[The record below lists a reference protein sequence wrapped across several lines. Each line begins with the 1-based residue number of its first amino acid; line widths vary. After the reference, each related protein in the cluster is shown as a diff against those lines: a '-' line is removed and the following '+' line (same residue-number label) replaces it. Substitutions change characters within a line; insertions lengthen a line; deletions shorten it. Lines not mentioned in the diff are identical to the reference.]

1 MRLVDIAKS
10 CILLVLGFF
19 LFLLF
24 YHRGIETEDVWMHLS
39 IGQWIVHH
47 FQVPHQDIFPFAN
60 EKIPYLC
67 HEWMASSSLY
77 LVFKAGGFAG
87 LKLLRSVFFM
97 LSIGVFF
104 AYAYRRIPFSFL
116 IFLTVLMAYAIF
128 QRCLLRP
135 DTFNL
140 LFIQVFLISLFSY
153 ERNGGRWKLFILPLA
168 GILWLNLHMMG
179 AFIYG
184 GSIIFIFLLSSW
196 INYLVQKNAG
206 YPSAL
211 VSNLKK
217 QVQELDLT
225 FLVFL
230 AIFLINPY
238 GVEGLLFPYKVIFF
252 PKFYG
257 FYKMISM
264 TGELQDSAYIFF
276 SLNYI
281 YYLLLIV
288 LSILFLFLNKRIHLV
303 LNFLFTL
310 ALIAF
315 MYMTRNSSFF
325 TLVAVYVIA
334 QSARNI
340 EFSKKWASWR
350 WSVLVDIIM
359 IIGVTFFIILQAFNL
374 FDEKVYFNG
383 KVHRALLIETNPYLN
398 STIDLLKDNGINGP
412 VFNCTLL
419 GGAIMW
425 FDYPQLKPFDDGR
438 HLDYRRY
445 SDMIS
450 VLLNPKENWHK
461 ISNAYHLKIAILT
474 EGYQLEKDFIKYLS
488 TQHDWQ
494 LISINGP
501 FVVYVK
507 KGEFHLS
514 NELSGFEHRLKIDI
528 LTDNDIKQLRILQRG
543 QRTLFEKFI
552 NPSPLL
558 VDLFSNGVTLMNLG
572 YKGPAAKDFIKA
584 LKISDQSYM
593 QGIVGAFLIQL
604 DEGKLSRGV
613 I

>member
-1 MRLVDIAKS
+1 MEFMRLVDMVKK
-10 CILLVLGFF
+10 CIFLCLGLF

-24 YHRGIETEDVWMHLS
+24 FHKGIETEDVWIHLS

-47 FQVPHQDIFPFAN
+47 LQVPHQDVFPFAS

-67 HEWMASSSLY
+67 HEWLASSSLY
-77 LVFKAGGFAG
+77 LAFKAGGFAG
-87 LKLLRSVFFM
+87 LKLFRSLFFM
-97 LSIGVFF
+97 LSIGIFFVFS
-104 AYAYRRIPFSFL
+104 YRRIPFSFL
-116 IFLTVLMAYAIF
+116 IFLTLLMSYALF

-140 LFIQVFLISLFSY
+140 LFIQLFLISLFSY
-153 ERNGGRWKLFILPLA
+153 ERNGGRWKLFILPFIA
-168 GILWLNLHMMG
+168 IFWLNLHMMG

-184 GSIIFIFLLSSW
+184 GSIVFIFLLSSW
-196 INYLVQKNAG
+196 INYLIQKNAG
-206 YPSAL
+206 YPSDI

-217 QVQELDLT
+217 QVQEFDLT

-252 PKFYG
+252 PKYYG

-281 YYLLLIV
+281 YYILLIV
-288 LSILFLFLNKRIHLV
+288 FSILFLFLNKRIHLT
-303 LNFLFTL
+303 LNLLFTL

-315 MYMTRNSSFF
+315 LYMSRNSSFF

-334 QSARNI
+334 QSAQNI
-340 EFSKKWASWR
+340 EFIKKWASWR
-350 WSVLVDIIM
+350 WSVLVDII
-359 IIGVTFFIILQAFNL
+359 IITGVTLFVMLQAFNM
-374 FDEKVYFNG
+374 FNEKVYFKG
-383 KVHRALLIETNPYLN
+383 EEHRALFLETNPYLT
-398 STIDLLKDNGINGP
+398 STISLLKDNNIHGP

-425 FDYPQLKPFDDGR
+425 FDYPELRPFDDGR
-438 HLDYRRY
+438 HLDYQRY

-450 VLLNPKENWHK
+450 VLLNPKENWRK
-461 ISNAYHLKIAILT
+461 VSNAYDLKIVVLT

-488 TQHDWQ
+488 SQQDWQ
-494 LISINGP
+494 LIAINGP

-507 KGEFHLS
+507 RGEFHLS
-514 NELSGFEHRLKIDI
+514 DELNSLEQRLKADI
-528 LTDNDIKQLRILQRG
+528 LTVNDIKQLKISLRG
-543 QRTLFEKFI
+543 HRTSLEKFF
-552 NPSPLL
+552 NPAPLL
-558 VDLFSNGVTLMNLG
+558 VDLFSNGVTLTNLG
-572 YKGPAAKDFIKA
+572 YKGSAAKDFIDA
-584 LKISDQSYM
+584 LRISDQSYM
-593 QGIVGAFLIQL
+593 QVIVRAFLGTIN
-604 DEGKLSRGV
+604 KT
-613 I
+613 